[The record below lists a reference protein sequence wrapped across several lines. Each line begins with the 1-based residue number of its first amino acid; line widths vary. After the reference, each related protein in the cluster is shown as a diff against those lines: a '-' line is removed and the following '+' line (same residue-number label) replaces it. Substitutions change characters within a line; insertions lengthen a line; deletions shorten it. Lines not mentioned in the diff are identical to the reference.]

1 MLGSGDEPG
10 RNSILIRVEHRGK
23 ILYHKSTTN
32 HNKGEI
38 SMLNQDYT
46 AKLLNLEDVMITNVE
61 NISEELHIYIELP
74 RKEHTCPA
82 CGAVTDRVHDYRT
95 QRIKD
100 VPLARNTFLHL
111 RKRRYRCSCGKRFF
125 ERNTFLPR
133 YYRVTS
139 RLVSEIIHAFEK
151 TVSAKE
157 IGCRFNVSGMTAMRY
172 FRCVNHKV
180 RELPEVLSLDE
191 FKGNSGGQKYNS
203 IVADPQN
210 HKVIDILPN
219 RYENDLI
226 RYFLQFE
233 SRKNVKYFVCDMN
246 PHFRQVGKVCFKNAV
261 IVADRYHVIRQAYWA
276 MERVRKNEQ
285 NKLSAR
291 FRKYFKKS
299 KYLLMKP
306 MEKLTDE
313 EADRLALM
321 FEIAPRLADAY
332 RLKNEFLTVIRSKSS
347 AEGKQKLADWLLA
360 VEVMD
365 LPEFHDCTK
374 AYHNWFNE
382 ILNSMDVPWS
392 NGFIEGCNN
401 KTKVL
406 KRVCFGMRN
415 FRNFRNRIL
424 FCHT

>member
-1 MLGSGDEPG
+1 
-10 RNSILIRVEHRGK
+10 
-23 ILYHKSTTN
+23 
-32 HNKGEI
+32 
-38 SMLNQDYT
+38 MLNQDYT

-151 TVSAKE
+151 AVSAKE

>member
-10 RNSILIRVEHRGK
+10 LNSILIRVEHRGK

-151 TVSAKE
+151 AVSAKE

-219 RYENDLI
+219 RHENDLI

-233 SRKNVKYFVCDMN
+233 SKKNVKYFVCDMN

-285 NKLSAR
+285 NKLSTR

-306 MEKLTDE
+306 MGKLTDE

-365 LPEFHDCTK
+365 LPELHDCTK

>member
-1 MLGSGDEPG
+1 
-10 RNSILIRVEHRGK
+10 
-23 ILYHKSTTN
+23 
-32 HNKGEI
+32 
-38 SMLNQDYT
+38 MLNQDYT
-46 AKLLNLEDVMITNVE
+46 AKLLNLEDIIITNVE
-61 NISEELHIYIELP
+61 NICEELHISIELP
-74 RKEHTCPA
+74 RKKHICPA
-82 CGAVTDRVHDYRT
+82 CGSATDYVHDYRMQT
-95 QRIKD
+95 IKD

-111 RKRRYRCSCGKRFF
+111 RKRRYRCTCGKRFF
-125 ERNTFLPR
+125 EKNTFLPR

-139 RLVSEIIHAFEK
+139 RLVAEIIHAFEK
-151 TVSAKE
+151 VVPAKE
-157 IGCRFNVSGMTAMRY
+157 IGCHYNVSAMTAMRY
-172 FRCVNHKV
+172 FRCVNHKPT
-180 RELPEVLSLDE
+180 ELPEVLSLDE

-203 IVADPQN
+203 IVADSRN

-226 RYFLQFE
+226 RYFSQFE

-246 PHFRQVGKVCFKNAV
+246 PHFRQVGKICFKNAV
-261 IVADRYHVIRQAYWA
+261 VVADRYHVIRQAYWA

-285 NKLSAR
+285 NKLSTS

-299 KYLLMKP
+299 KYLLMRP
-306 MEKLTDE
+306 IEKLTGE
-313 EADRLALM
+313 EASKLALM
-321 FEIAPRLADAY
+321 LEISPRLADAY

-347 AEGKQKLADWLLA
+347 AEGRKKLVDWLSS

-365 LPEFHDCTK
+365 LPEFRDCIK
-374 AYHNWFNE
+374 AYHNWFKE